1 MTSGKYASSDMMED
15 GESNYALG
23 VLASTSVF
31 IAGGQVEKW
40 RTKGH
45 GAGDEEEQSREG
57 HEAEGF

>member
-1 MTSGKYASSDMMED
+1 MMED

-31 IAGGQVEKW
+31 IAGRQVEEW
-40 RTKGH
+40 RAKGH